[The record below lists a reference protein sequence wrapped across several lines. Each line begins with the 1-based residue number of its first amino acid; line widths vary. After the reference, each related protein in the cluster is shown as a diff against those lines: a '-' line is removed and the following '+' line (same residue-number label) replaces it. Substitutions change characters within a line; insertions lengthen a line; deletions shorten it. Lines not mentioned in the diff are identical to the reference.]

1 MSIKV
6 LDVDLGRTETV
17 QYLKKFLLN
26 LTSNELIKQDE
37 HQLSM
42 FQSSMLIRMQDIFT
56 DSDLD

>member
-42 FQSSMLIRMQDIFT
+42 FQSSMLIPMQDIFT